1 MKAKKSWQYLKK
13 FSAEIQMVE
22 ISKDLSSKTEIT
34 IQVNKLKAF
43 EERYKWSINLYKVLN
58 IGIFR
63 GISN

>member
-1 MKAKKSWQYLKK
+1 MK
-13 FSAEIQMVE
+13 FSAEIQMME

-58 IGIFR
+58 IGIFL
-63 GISN
+63 GISNYFVPV

>member
-1 MKAKKSWQYLKK
+1 MK
-13 FSAEIQMVE
+13 FSAEIQMME

-58 IGIFR
+58 IGIFL